1 MKKKVAVTVSRH
13 WKALLGFNLLV
24 FLGAWGVILTS
35 PKVWT
40 ASAQLILPSSN
51 GGDLDADLGTLGSYR
66 NNDPSFSTQ
75 VNPLK
80 IQQEILTSDALLT
93 QAWASDPERDQATK
107 PRNYGGFFEVTPVEQ
122 TSILQLSVAGSSPE
136 VATQRTS
143 ALLKAYQQRLDQLRS
158 ANNDARGKFS
168 QKQLEEAR
176 RNLAKTQSAL
186 AQFKRSTGLVN
197 SEEQTKGTLGTI
209 NQLEASQAEA
219 AAQARSSQERA
230 KTLSARLRLS
240 PDQAVQSVGLD
251 QNEDYKYLRN
261 QLAQVEAT
269 LAKQRSTFT
278 NNNPVVQR
286 TLDERAK
293 LRQQIERYVGQVSGG
308 QVKGDPSITSGA
320 EGRGELIQA
329 LVLAES
335 EARGQRQQAAQL
347 QQKIQTLRNS
357 LTALPA
363 QQARL
368 GELQRQAEVAEGV
381 YKGLVAQ
388 VQQSNI
394 DAFGAYPN
402 VQVLNAPSVDAKPS
416 SPKRSLVAINATLAA
431 IVGSIALILLLES
444 RNPLLTPKDLQSFKF
459 SVVGRIP
466 RDKQLSDR
474 LNSQSDRGL
483 SQDLDVSGASE
494 VPFQRLASAI
504 SLQPLRDRRILIT
517 SAVMGEGKTTVTL
530 QLAEALADLGFR
542 VLMVDADFR
551 KADLSGRLGCMRD
564 FATDRQIVQVEP
576 NLDLAPTQPKLG
588 KKVVDILKRGRFQ
601 QYLAAAEANHDYDY
615 VLIDSSPASSTSETA
630 LIAAV
635 VPNVLFTVYPGVSAR
650 NAVNESIE
658 QLTQHN
664 ATIIGLVINGVET
677 QSSSYSYRSTG
688 AVFDR
693 DRSIRR
699 ES

>member
-1 MKKKVAVTVSRH
+1 MKEKVAVTVSRH

-24 FLGAWGVILTS
+24 FLAAWGVILTS
-35 PKVWT
+35 PKIWT
-40 ASAQLILPSSN
+40 ASAQLILPATN
-51 GGDLDADLGTLGSYR
+51 GGNLDADLGTLGSYR
-66 NNDPSFSTQ
+66 NNDPGYSTQ
-75 VNPLK
+75 INPLK
-80 IQQEILTSDALLT
+80 IQQEILTSDTLLSKS
-93 QAWASDPERDQATK
+93 WANDPERNQATK
-107 PRNYGGFFEVTPVEQ
+107 PRNYGNFFKVTPVEQ
-122 TSILQLSVAGSSPE
+122 TSVLQLSVTGSSPE
-136 VATQRTS
+136 VAAQRTT
-143 ALLKAYQQRLDQLRS
+143 ALLNAYQKRLDELRTV
-158 ANNDARGKFS
+158 NGDARGRFS
-168 QKQLEEAR
+168 KKQLEQAR
-176 RNLAKTQSAL
+176 SNLAKTQSAL

-197 SEEQTKGTLGTI
+197 SEEQTKGTLATI
-209 NQLEASQAEA
+209 NQLEATQAEA
-219 AAQARSSQERA
+219 EAQARSSQERT

-261 QLAQVEAT
+261 QLTQVEAT

-278 NNNPVVQR
+278 ENNPVVQR

-293 LRQQIERYVGQVSGG
+293 LRQQLDRYVGQVSGG

-320 EGRGELIQA
+320 EGRSEIIQE

-335 EARGQRQQAAQL
+335 DAMGQRQQAASL
-347 QQKIQTLRNS
+347 QQRIQTLKNS
-357 LTALPA
+357 LIALPN

-368 GELQRQAEVAEGV
+368 AELQRQAEVAEGV

-394 DAFGAYPN
+394 DAFSAYPN
-402 VQVLNAPSVDAKPS
+402 VQVLNAPAVDAKPS
-416 SPKRSLVAINATLAA
+416 SPKRSLVAINAALAA

-444 RNPLLTPKDLQSFKF
+444 RNPLLSPKDLQSFKF
-459 SVVGRIP
+459 SVVARIP
-466 RDKQLSDR
+466 RDKRLGERLSKSNR
-474 LNSQSDRGL
+474 RL
-483 SQDLDVSGASE
+483 SQNIDLSGEAE

-551 KADLSGRLGCMRD
+551 KAELSARLGCMRD
-564 FATDRQIVQVEP
+564 FATDRQIIQVEP

-588 KKVVDILKRGRFQ
+588 RVVDTLKRGRFQ
-601 QYLAAAEANHDYDY
+601 QYLASAEAHHDYDY

-635 VPNVLFTVYPGVSAR
+635 VPNVLFIVYPGVSAR
-650 NAVNESIE
+650 NAVTEGIE

-677 QSSSYSYRSTG
+677 QSSSYNYRSTA
-688 AVFDR
+688 AVFNR
-693 DRSIRR
+693 DRSVGR